1 MRELHKQAVLRLWRY
16 LLATKEE
23 GIILKI
29 GKEQNMELW
38 CNANFVETG
47 GQKER
52 TWTNRQIKF

>member
-38 CNANFVETG
+38 CMQILWKLEGRKNAL
-47 GQKER
+47 GQIDR
-52 TWTNRQIKF
+52 